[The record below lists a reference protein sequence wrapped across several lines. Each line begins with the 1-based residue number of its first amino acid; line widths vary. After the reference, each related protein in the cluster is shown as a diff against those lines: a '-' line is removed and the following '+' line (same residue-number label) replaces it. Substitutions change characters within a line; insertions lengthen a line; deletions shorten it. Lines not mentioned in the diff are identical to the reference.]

1 MRKSTSCCFAAT
13 SVLALILCAQASP
26 AGAMIRSA
34 GLHAVLGAGS
44 VVLVADEKD
53 EAPPATTKKPRKKR
67 ASTKNEVDKGIKKYV
82 PKEYQRQIQQ
92 YMQQGGAGQG
102 GIGQGGAG
110 Q

>member
-1 MRKSTSCCFAAT
+1 
-13 SVLALILCAQASP
+13 
-26 AGAMIRSA
+26 MIRSA

-67 ASTKNEVDKGIKKYV
+67 ASTKDEVEKGIKKYV
-82 PKEYQRQIQQ
+82 PKEYQEQIQQ
-92 YMQQGGAGQG
+92 YMQGGAGQG